1 MIFEDLKNLSNSEK
15 QAKIVKIFASYPG
28 ILSNVENLF
37 KEIQRSTLN
46 HRIPYEI
53 ENHFIKYFTYYFKHL
68 EGFEAAKILFGYLIE
83 CLDNKK
89 ILESSLRSLLRM
101 TLKLIEECNSVEN
114 QKFLSIASDIFEYLL
129 SLDLNDYL
137 PKLDS
142 LRVLGKTIV
151 KMQFVQDEN
160 LHNFTRLYKNYLKAL
175 YNTLSSIKNP
185 IAYYK
190 EIFPQGYLYV
200 EKTFN
205 SLYEEFD
212 AYNKKIQMT
221 DDLRE
226 LVTIP
231 AGMELYNIFRE
242 LHRKFIVSSDEL
254 IDLQNRIYY
263 FFWLT
268 ENEVLSELY
277 DFAIRE
283 IGKNIKNTFPALVAL
298 STKKTLELLDK
309 IFIKLDGFFFVLP
322 DAVLF
327 SLEEIGEAVYESG
340 NKELI
345 NFYIESLISI
355 GFHTPQ
361 IKGFTDEF
369 EIGDNRNHIRNLRL
383 WFNLISKK
391 PVLSKDLISAL
402 SLYLFFG
409 GVHIKDT
416 DFFQREITKLL
427 NSKIL
432 PVFYLA
438 KPILRNLPVYYNEIN
453 AEGQLRTVS
462 TEVDEIFK
470 RKDPLIHFIRK
481 QVHVESSPLL
491 LDLLK
496 ETINFW
502 ITGNFS
508 ELKKYAPSDI
518 IEALQYEKEHFSEMG
533 RLFQELIKDFDSL
546 ENLLMSQIDSVN
558 TKLNQ
563 YNFPYE
569 HRIKAVLAIRLYQL
583 LYRKYR
589 IDYCELENFLK
600 ETLFLGLP
608 DGSYLNEVFK
618 NDSLFNKIHAL
629 VKYLEELKNIILSPE
644 KYEVFEDIAHKRHIA
659 AGIPSVYGRYSER
672 KFNALSV
679 YLRLENILNGLLDE
693 IEQSI
698 DTDFITR
705 ATLFRIEKYLR
716 LFMRIIELNGLSSQK
731 FIHTLDMLTV
741 ALEIRRFTFSQYM
754 DIFRNLSESVSDIVN
769 TYCTAPYKKWLKKVI
784 SKIYGISEREE
795 IEKFEFISAMS
806 EKFLRDAVMQYPG
819 LNQLDRL
826 IGRII
831 KTAYNQAE
839 RLQYRELD
847 LLMTYDPKKILCD
860 IYTPKKEINDRIHLG
875 NKGHNLVKL
884 ASKDILVPP
893 GFIITTEVFRCKE
906 VIIDFAP
913 AREHFE
919 KELREA
925 IKRLEPLAKS
935 KFGEPPNPLLVSVRS
950 GGAISM
956 PGMMNSFLNVGINE
970 EIAEG
975 LINQTGKPWFVWDSY
990 RRFLQCWGMSFG
1002 IDRDEFDNI
1011 MNFYKKKHK
1020 VELKIQFSPL
1030 QMKEVA
1036 LSYKEFILSLGIK
1049 VEDDP
1054 WKQLLIAVNQVLNS
1068 WNSLKAKAYRELLG
1082 ISEDWGTAVVV
1093 QKMVFG
1099 NLDTNS
1105 GSGVV
1110 FTRNPKEA
1118 SDRLVL
1124 WGDYTTG
1131 AQGEDIVS
1139 GLVKTFP
1146 ISVEQKIYEGRETD
1160 KSLEEAFPEIYEML
1174 YEIAEKLIYK
1184 EKWEHQEIEFTFEGR
1199 GKKDLYI
1206 LQTREMSY
1214 SKGEM
1219 VTVFIPTPALNANK
1233 LGTGIGVSGGALS
1246 GKLVFDVE
1254 DIKIFK
1260 SIEPD
1265 TPLILVRADTVPD
1278 DIIHIANAD
1287 GVLTAR
1293 GGSTSHAS
1301 IIATKLGKTCVVGFS
1316 KMVVYQNEKK
1326 CKIGKR
1332 VLKKGDYISIDGRSG
1347 LVFLGKHET
1356 QKIYISTDYF

>member
-1 MIFEDLKNLSNSEK
+1 MIFEELKSISDSEK
-15 QAKIVKIFASYPG
+15 QERIVQIFSSYPG

-37 KEIQRSTLN
+37 KEIQRSNLN
-46 HRIPYEI
+46 HRLSYEI
-53 ENHFIKYFTYYFKHL
+53 ENHFIKYFNYYFKHDKGL
-68 EGFEAAKILFGYLIE
+68 EAAKILFSYLCE
-83 CLDNKK
+83 CLNNKK
-89 ILESSLRSLLRM
+89 ILENSLRSLLRM
-101 TLKLIEECNSVEN
+101 TLKLIEECNSEEN
-114 QKFLSIASDIFEYLL
+114 QKFLSIASEIFKYLV
-129 SLDLNDYL
+129 SLDLTDYL
-137 PKLDS
+137 PRLDS
-142 LRVLGKTIV
+142 LRVIGKTIV
-151 KMQFVQDEN
+151 KMQSVQEEF
-160 LHNFTRLYKNYLKAL
+160 LLNFTTLYKNYLKVL
-175 YNTLSSIKNP
+175 YSTISSIQSP
-185 IAYYK
+185 IVYFK
-190 EIFPQGYLYV
+190 EIFPQGYLFV
-200 EKTFN
+200 EKTFT
-205 SLYEEFD
+205 SFYEEIEE
-212 AYNKKIQMT
+212 YNRKIQIT
-221 DDLRE
+221 EDLKE
-226 LVTIP
+226 LVRIP

-242 LHRKFIVSSDEL
+242 LYKKFIVSSDEL
-254 IDLQNRIYY
+254 TNLKNRIYY
-263 FFWLT
+263 FFWIT

-283 IGKNIKNTFPALVAL
+283 IGKNIKNSFPALIAL
-298 STKKTLELLDK
+298 STKKTLELLEK
-309 IFIKLDGFFFVLP
+309 IFIKFESFFFTFP
-322 DAVLF
+322 DSVLF
-327 SLEEIGEAVYESG
+327 SLEEIGDAVYTSG
-340 NKELI
+340 NREI
-345 NFYIESLISI
+345 ISFYVESFISL
-355 GFHTPQ
+355 GFHTAQ
-361 IKGFTDEF
+361 IEGFTDEF

-383 WFNLISKK
+383 WFNLISRK
-391 PVLSKDLISAL
+391 PVFSKDLISAL

-427 NSKIL
+427 NSEIL
-432 PVFYLA
+432 PVFYLT
-438 KPILRNLPVYYNEIN
+438 KPILRMLPVYYNEIN

-470 RKDPLIHFIRK
+470 RKDPLMHFIRK
-481 QVHVESSPLL
+481 QVHVESSPLIL
-491 LDLLK
+491 ELLK

-502 ITGNFS
+502 ISGNIS
-508 ELKKYAPSDI
+508 LLERYVPSNI

-533 RLFQELIKDFDSL
+533 KLFQELIRDFGSL
-546 ENLLMSQIDSVN
+546 ENLLMAQVDLVN

-563 YNFPYE
+563 YNFPYDYK
-569 HRIKAVLAIRLYQL
+569 IKAVLTIRLYQL
-583 LYRKYR
+583 LYRKYK

-608 DGSYLNEVFK
+608 DGSYLNEILK
-618 NDSLFNKIHAL
+618 HEPIFNKIQAI
-629 VKYLEELKNIILSPE
+629 VKYLEELKSIILSAE

-693 IEQSI
+693 LEQSI

-784 SKIYGISEREE
+784 SKVYGITEKEE
-795 IEKFEFISAMS
+795 IEKFEFLNAMS
-806 EKFLRDAVMQYPG
+806 EKFLRDTVMQYPG

-826 IGRII
+826 IGRMI
-831 KTAYNQAE
+831 KTAYDQAE
-839 RLQYRELD
+839 KLQYRELD

-884 ASKDILVPP
+884 ASKDISVPP

-906 VIIDFAP
+906 VITDFTP

-925 IKRLEPLAKS
+925 IKRLESLSKG
-935 KFGEPPNPLLVSVRS
+935 KFGDPSNPLLVSVRS
-950 GGAISM
+950 GSAISM

-975 LINQTGKPWFVWDSY
+975 LINQTGKQWFVWDSY

-1036 LSYKEFILSLGIK
+1036 LAYKEFIMSIGIK
-1049 VEDDP
+1049 VEEDP
-1054 WKQLLIAVNQVLNS
+1054 WRQLLIAINQVLNS
-1068 WNSLKAKAYRELLG
+1068 WNSSKAKTYRELLG

-1146 ISVEQKIYEGRETD
+1146 ISVEQKIYEGRENER
-1160 KSLEEAFPEIYEML
+1160 SLEEAFPEIY
-1174 YEIAEKLIYK
+1174 
-1184 EKWEHQEIEFTFEGR
+1184 
-1199 GKKDLYI
+1199 DLN
-1206 LQTREMSY
+1206 S
-1214 SKGEM
+1214 
-1219 VTVFIPTPALNANK
+1219 
-1233 LGTGIGVSGGALS
+1233 
-1246 GKLVFDVE
+1246 
-1254 DIKIFK
+1254 
-1260 SIEPD
+1260 
-1265 TPLILVRADTVPD
+1265 
-1278 DIIHIANAD
+1278 
-1287 GVLTAR
+1287 
-1293 GGSTSHAS
+1293 
-1301 IIATKLGKTCVVGFS
+1301 
-1316 KMVVYQNEKK
+1316 
-1326 CKIGKR
+1326 
-1332 VLKKGDYISIDGRSG
+1332 
-1347 LVFLGKHET
+1347 
-1356 QKIYISTDYF
+1356 